1 MADGKHD
8 KHEKSHRNAR
18 DRAAADQQYGLAY
31 FGDKHNL
38 AMDDARRVLEAT
50 GENREAADARA
61 DGLKQKRPM
70 R

>member
-1 MADGKHD
+1 MADDKHD

-31 FGDKHNL
+31 FADKHNL
-38 AMDDARRVLEAT
+38 ATDDARRVLEAT
-50 GENREAADARA
+50 GANREAADARA
-61 DGLKQKRPM
+61 EGLKQKRPM